1 MAHSAR
7 AKLAVDTPAT
17 PLGLDVWRSAVA
29 GAVVPLEIDELDGVA
44 FRGHLGQTVVGD
56 VSLFEIAATPH
67 VVRRTPE
74 LISVDDQR
82 FYKLSLQLSG
92 TVVLEQDGRSAVL
105 RPGDLAVYDTHRPYT
120 LAFPKD
126 NQAMVIMFPHELV
139 DLPRDEVAQVTA
151 TRFPSDTGLGRV
163 INPFFV
169 ELGRNMDQ
177 LAGTHA
183 SRLVHSA
190 LDLLVTMLSQ
200 DLHRRQGPAT
210 NPARSLAREVREYI
224 LEHLDDHTLT
234 PSSIAQAHYLSI
246 RHLYTIFSAEG
257 QSISAW
263 IRSRRLERIRRD
275 LVDPLYADRPVSWV
289 AGRWGLHDA
298 AYFSRL
304 FKAEFGESPTAYRER
319 LLVMVHAKPATPG
332 EYAAHPLSVQARTAD
347 NRTRG

>member
-1 MAHSAR
+1 MSHSASG
-7 AKLAVDTPAT
+7 KLAVDTPAASF
-17 PLGLDVWRSAVA
+17 GLDVWRSAVA

-44 FRGHLGQTVVGD
+44 FRGQLGQTRVGD
-56 VSLFEIAATPH
+56 VSLFGIAATPH

-74 LISVDDQR
+74 LISDDDHR
-82 FYKLSLQLSG
+82 FYKLSLQLAG
-92 TVVLEQDGRSAVL
+92 LTVLEQDGRSAVL
-105 RPGDLAVYDTHRPYT
+105 GPGDLAIYDTHRPYT
-120 LAFPKD
+120 LTFPEH

-139 DLPRDEVAQVTA
+139 DLPRDEVARVTA
-151 TRFPSDTGLGRV
+151 TRFPSGTGLGRV

-169 ELGRNMDQ
+169 ELGRNLDQ

-183 SRLVHSA
+183 TRLVHSA

-200 DLHRRQGPAT
+200 ELHRHQGPGT

-224 LEHLDDHTLT
+224 LEHLGDHSLT
-234 PSSIAQAHYLSI
+234 PSSIARAHYIST

-257 QSISAW
+257 QSVSAW

-275 LVDPLYADRPVSWV
+275 LADPLYADRPVSWV

-298 AYFSRL
+298 AHFSRL

-319 LLVMVHAKPATPG
+319 RLVTVPADPAAPGGHATP
-332 EYAAHPLSVQARTAD
+332 ARK
-347 NRTRG
+347 RSGPHR